1 MTSKAEEA
9 SNGSSSSE
17 QDSTAHLVDPASI
30 SAGPSI
36 TSYRGLTQSSSS
48 PSSHHGGLTGTKTPE
63 LTTALEGQEGSIF
76 VQPMCHP
83 DHPNHEQPPE
93 EQQEQQQPLQE
104 DPHSPPKI
112 TKGKQSLI
120 TKALL
125 SYINFFR
132 VVQPLASLASLAT
145 ISPVLAYFR
154 SQTIFPVIHATLYV
168 YTATLATCSVLF
180 SLIYLVAVIYHK
192 PLFWPF
198 TNKHFRR
205 TSIARIGGDMIICMV
220 FCGLWFLSLVGL
232 LIDTLYVDCS
242 KVSGLSVVI
251 LMNHHHSL
259 TQIKTV
265 CYLERATFG
274 LAVVSWAC
282 WMGVLLVLF
291 YGHFWKRRQVIAER
305 LRERLARRRR
315 QHGASPEKGK
325 KPVTNND
332 NAATVNPVPGVESA
346 SENNDNGA
354 GIQAG
359 AEGRD
364 RRIDS
369 HDCQGMDGEVG
380 LTGIICRY
388 DDETSTLGAGADSRR
403 ESRIHPSTPA

>member
-1 MTSKAEEA
+1 
-9 SNGSSSSE
+9 
-17 QDSTAHLVDPASI
+17 
-30 SAGPSI
+30 
-36 TSYRGLTQSSSS
+36 
-48 PSSHHGGLTGTKTPE
+48 
-63 LTTALEGQEGSIF
+63 
-76 VQPMCHP
+76 MCHP
-83 DHPNHEQPPE
+83 DHPDHDQPPQ
-93 EQQEQQQPLQE
+93 EQQEQQQPLQ
-104 DPHSPPKI
+104 DGPPSSPKS
-112 TKGKQSLI
+112 TKGRQSLI

-125 SYINFFR
+125 SYLNFFR

-154 SQTIFPVIHATLYV
+154 SQTMFPVIQATLYV

-180 SLIYLVAVIYHK
+180 SLIYFVAVIYHK

-251 LMNHHHSL
+251 LMNHQHSL
-259 TQIKTV
+259 TKIKTV

-305 LRERLARRRR
+305 VRERLARRRR
-315 QHGASPEKGK
+315 HHGASPEKGK
-325 KPVTNND
+325 APVKNND
-332 NAATVNPVPGVESA
+332 NAAAVDPAPGVESA
-346 SENNDNGA
+346 PENNDTGA
-354 GIQAG
+354 GIQAA

-364 RRIDS
+364 RRTDS
-369 HDCQGMDGEVG
+369 HDCQGIDGEVG

-403 ESRIHPSTPA
+403 ESRVQQSTSV